1 MYLHMIVPAPS
12 HNHKNRLLVDKLDQ
26 SSKTFT
32 DEEKDDHYTNDKKVF
47 YEVGCKIFEI
57 NKIYK

>member
-1 MYLHMIVPAPS
+1 MLIPTNKIQENGEV
-12 HNHKNRLLVDKLDQ
+12 KNNMTENSINGK
-26 SSKTFT
+26 
-32 DEEKDDHYTNDKKVF
+32 NAF

>member
-1 MYLHMIVPAPS
+1 MYLHMIVPS
-12 HNHKNRLLVDKLDQ
+12 LSNVNKEDHNNIIFNNTEQQTVN
-26 SSKTFT
+26 
-32 DEEKDDHYTNDKKVF
+32 NDKKVF

>member
-1 MYLHMIVPAPS
+1 MYLHMIVP
-12 HNHKNRLLVDKLDQ
+12 
-26 SSKTFT
+26 SKDETNNNTINNDSTFST
-32 DEEKDDHYTNDKKVF
+32 DKKVY

>member
-1 MYLHMIVPAPS
+1 MIIPEQNFRKDQVTS
-12 HNHKNRLLVDKLDQ
+12 DSQDYRNSNSSTFNNKNNNERE
-26 SSKTFT
+26 S
-32 DEEKDDHYTNDKKVF
+32 NNNKKVF